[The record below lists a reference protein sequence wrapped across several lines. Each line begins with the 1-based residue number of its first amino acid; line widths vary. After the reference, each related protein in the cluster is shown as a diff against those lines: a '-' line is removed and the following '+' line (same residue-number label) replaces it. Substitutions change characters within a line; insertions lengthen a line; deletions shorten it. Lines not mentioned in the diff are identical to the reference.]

1 MAAMKNNRTNNARKF
16 AAKDVKSG
24 FISSTACCVI
34 IMLFGVAM
42 VFFGGQSGA
51 DVQLLGFVGI
61 AAGALILIY
70 GIFTMHLRSKRLFMY
85 MQEYSFCMDTVTRT
99 ALENFVHPMAVINDK
114 GEIIWSNN
122 HFLKMIGRESHY
134 GEYIQDVFPNLP
146 VGKYIESTTEV
157 QDDFEYKDRSY
168 IIRGRAIENKSESI
182 SLVGLY
188 FVDVTENVV
197 LRQTVEDNKTVECI
211 AVVDNY
217 DEVIKETPNSN
228 HGALMG
234 EIERCINAWAA
245 RGKGTIRKYEREKFI
260 VFFKNKE
267 YSEIIENEKYKVLS
281 EVRSIN
287 LENKIPVTLSIGTGL
302 GGETLEDNDKMALL
316 ALEMA
321 LGRGGDQVVVKSPSS
336 YKFYGAKSREVEKS
350 TKVKARVVA
359 HAMRQLIDQSSKV
372 IIMGHRDSDMDC
384 FGASIGLYQAI
395 RSRGVDAYIAVRR
408 SSSNAKMLLNVFA
421 EDPEY
426 SSNII
431 TGDKAASI
439 ADKQTLLIVVDTH
452 RRSRVEFEELL
463 DSVKSIVLIDHH
475 RRSEDFIDSAV
486 LTYHEPYAS
495 SACEMVTEILQ
506 YIQDNPKIGLK
517 EAEALY
523 AGIYLDTKGFT
534 FKTGVRTF
542 EAAAYLRRLGV
553 DPVSVR
559 RLFKSDIK
567 ESIRLSK
574 TISGVTVYREN
585 IAIASCGESGKDAQV
600 IAAKAADEL
609 LNIEGIEA
617 SFVLARVG
625 HKISVSARSLE
636 SINVQV
642 IMEKLGGGGHIT
654 IAGAQLGTTDIG
666 DAEERLKTAI
676 DDILDNS

>member
-1 MAAMKNNRTNNARKF
+1 MKNNKTNNARKF
-16 AAKDVKSG
+16 AVNDVKSG
-24 FISSTACCVI
+24 FVSSTMCCVI
-34 IMLFGVAM
+34 VMIFGIAL
-42 VFFGGQSGA
+42 VFLGKRPSV
-51 DVQLLGFVGI
+51 DVQLLGFAGI
-61 AAGALILIY
+61 AAGAVILIY
-70 GIFTMHLRSKRLFMY
+70 GIFTLHLRNKRVFRY

-99 ALENFVHPMAVINDK
+99 ALENFVHPMTVINDE

-122 HFLKMIGRESHY
+122 HFLEMTGRESHY

-146 VGKYIESTTEV
+146 IGKYMESLSEV
-157 QDDFEYKDRSY
+157 RDNFEYKNRSY
-168 IIRGRAIENKSESI
+168 VVRGRSIENSSESI
-182 SLVGLY
+182 KLTGLY
-188 FVDVTENVV
+188 FVDVTETVK
-197 LRQTVEDNKTVECI
+197 LQQTIEDNKTVECV

-234 EIERCINAWAA
+234 EIERCVNAWVA
-245 RGKGTIRKYEREKFI
+245 RGKGTIRKYEREKFLI
-260 VFFKNKE
+260 FFKNKE
-267 YSEIIENEKYKVLS
+267 YTEIIEKEKYKVLN
-281 EVRSIN
+281 EVRAIN
-287 LENKIPVTLSIGTGL
+287 LENKIPVTLSIGTGI
-302 GGETLEDNDKMALL
+302 GGETLEDNDKMAAL

-372 IIMGHRDSDMDC
+372 IIMGHQSGDMDC
-384 FGASIGLYQAI
+384 LGASIGLYQAI
-395 RSRGVDAYIAVRR
+395 RSRGVDAYIALRR
-408 SSSNAKMLLNVFA
+408 SSSNAKMLLDIFA
-421 EDPEY
+421 ENPEY

-431 TGDKAASI
+431 SGDKAASI

-452 RRSRVEFEELL
+452 RRSMVEFEELL

-553 DPVSVR
+553 DPVNVR
-559 RLFKSDIK
+559 RLFKSGIK

-574 TISGVTVYREN
+574 TISGVTVYRGS
-585 IAIASCGESGKDAQV
+585 IAIASCGENGKELQV

-625 HKISVSARSLE
+625 HRISVSARSLE
-636 SINVQV
+636 TINVQV
-642 IMEKLGGGGHIT
+642 IMERLGGGGHIT
-654 IAGAQLGTTDIG
+654 IAGAQLPTTNIE
-666 DAEERLKTAI
+666 DAEEQLKAAI